1 MLPQRAAPCE
11 DGAGEHADFPRPP
24 LVGEMELKAPEFS
37 LTPSNIRYPGSKS
50 MSLMELILYREPTIL
65 SLFREL
71 TFSSSLTTFAA
82 NT

>member
-11 DGAGEHADFPRPP
+11 DGAGEHAEHADFPRPP
-24 LVGEMELKAPEFS
+24 LVREMELKAPEFS

-65 SLFREL
+65 SLFRN
-71 TFSSSLTTFAA
+71 SLFQAF
-82 NT
+82 